1 MKYKGNKGI
10 TLISLIL
17 TVIVILI
24 ITSALIFNAQDQ
36 IEMRKIQNLSIDIEN
51 LNAKV
56 DEYFLKYGELPIL
69 CNYTSTEISNFKN
82 RDDFEKSIQEKAE
95 MQDAQLNSELNTKD
109 GDEYIVI
116 DLEKLGGLTLTYG
129 YDREYEHLK
138 ETRNVLDFSGD
149 AIEDEIFVINAK
161 THQIY
166 FPHGVFVENV
176 MYYTF

>member
-17 TVIVILI
+17 TVIVIF
-24 ITSALIFNAQDQ
+24 ITPERFI

>member
-10 TLISLIL
+10 TLISLVL

-109 GDEYIVI
+109 GDDIGFYQI
-116 DLEKLGGLTLTYG
+116 DNDYSRVTTEKEGDIEIGTGITG
-129 YDREYEHLK
+129 RHIQPAGVEDR
-138 ETRNVLDFSGD
+138 D
-149 AIEDEIFVINAK
+149 
-161 THQIY
+161 
-166 FPHGVFVENV
+166 
-176 MYYTF
+176 